1 MQVKRISLFFF
12 ICCCLLIS
20 SCVERGKPIEKKQTT
35 QHNDQKKI
43 AKVEHY
49 ICQNGHKG
57 SDKQGICPECN
68 VAYTHNQAWHGLS
81 IPQNSLKDPFQENS
95 NSNAANN
102 PAQNA
107 YGDYH
112 YTCPNGHA
120 GGSGTAGNCASCGT
134 KLAHNQLYHR

>member
-1 MQVKRISLFFF
+1 MKIPYYRLFIVITWSIF
-12 ICCCLLIS
+12 LV
-20 SCVERGKPIEKKQTT
+20 SCVERGKPIDKTENTEQNKQ
-35 QHNDQKKI
+35 NKV
-43 AKVEHY
+43 AKLEHY

-68 VAYTHNQAWHGLS
+68 VAYTHNQAFHGLS
-81 IPQNSLKDPFQENS
+81 IPQNSLKDPFQENASS
-95 NSNAANN
+95 NSVNN

-107 YGDYH
+107 YGDFH
-112 YTCPNGHA
+112 YTCPNGHT

>member
-1 MQVKRISLFFF
+1 MKHFKWVGF
-12 ICCCLLIS
+12 IGMVCILSMS
-20 SCVERGKPIEKKQTT
+20 SCVERGKPIEKEATT
-35 QHNDQKKI
+35 TLNKENKTAKI
-43 AKVEHY
+43 EHY
-49 ICQNGHKG
+49 ICKNGHKG

-68 VAYTHNQAWHGLS
+68 TAYTHNQAFHGLT
-81 IPQNSLKDPFQENS
+81 IPQNSLKDPFQENNS
-95 NSNAANN
+95 SNAASA

-120 GGSGTAGNCASCGT
+120 GGSGTAGTCPSCSA